1 MKIFIVGAGATGGL
15 LGRLLRRRGHTVLCG
30 DRDPER
36 ARAFIGRAIRC
47 VSLDARWAQSI
58 AEAARGCQLL
68 VNAAP
73 AAFNETVIEAALLL
87 GVHYLDMAAHLDR
100 DPFKAEQLQFHQ
112 AFKRR
117 KRLALISAGAAPGLT
132 NVLVALGAEQFDE
145 VHQVQIRLFE
155 QTESSAPVSTWSA
168 EVAHDEAISK
178 PRVYRDR
185 EFRFA
190 RRFSGREWFRFPK
203 PAGLV
208 RVYLA
213 AQDEVG
219 TLPHFL
225 RIDSLDVKIGGNE
238 IERLRRWYRQGRLRP
253 SHPRNQELFPETA
266 SPAALAD
273 LVRRGRL
280 TDARFM
286 ACAVITG
293 KKDSRWLEHCRSCR
307 FPSLH
312 QLRRKLWLATPVA
325 FAAAQSAAAF
335 VQHFPTRLS
344 GVYPPEALPS
354 RILHE
359 VVLSMRRRGCQF
371 AQSTV
376 DLRRPR
382 KPNSSC

>member
-1 MKIFIVGAGATGGL
+1 MRIFIVGAGATGGL
-15 LGRLLRRRGHTVLCG
+15 LGRVLRRRGHTVRCG

-36 ARAFIGRAIRC
+36 ARAFVGRAIRC
-47 VSLDARWAQSI
+47 VSMDARSATSV
-58 AEAARGCQLL
+58 AEAASGCQLL

-73 AAFNETVIEAALLL
+73 AAFNESVIEAALSL

-100 DPFKAEQLQFHQ
+100 DPFAAEQLQFHQ
-112 AFKRR
+112 MFQRR

-132 NVLVALGAEQFDE
+132 NVLVALGAERFDE

-190 RRFSGREWFRFPK
+190 RRFSGPEWFRFPK

-225 RIDSLDVKIGGNE
+225 PISNLDVKIGGNE

-266 SPAALAD
+266 SPATIAD
-273 LVRRGRL
+273 LLRRGRL

-286 ACAVITG
+286 VCAVITG
-293 KKDSRWLEHCRSCR
+293 HKGWQWFEHRRSCR

-325 FAAAQSAAAF
+325 FAAAQSAAVF
-335 VQHFPTRLS
+335 VEHFPTRLS

-354 RILHE
+354 RILQK
-359 VVLSMRRRGCQF
+359 VVLSMSRRGCRF

-376 DLRRPR
+376 ELRRSR
-382 KPNSSC
+382 SSRS